1 MATWESLRQ
10 YIHSRYQVID
20 EQPGVLRMLF
30 DVGGGRSQNV
40 LVSGKSVGAFEYM
53 VIWTP
58 ICHESQIS
66 ARDALIRNANMPLG
80 SLGLVPDG
88 TIILRH
94 SAPLKDLEP
103 DEFEVPLQAITQGGD
118 MLERELAVA
127 DRF

>member
-10 YIHSRYQVID
+10 YIHSRYQVME
-20 EQPGVLRMLF
+20 EQPGVLRMMF
-30 DVGGGRSQNV
+30 DVGGGRTQNV
-40 LVSGKSVGAFEYM
+40 LVSGKNVGAFEYM

-58 ICHESQIS
+58 ICNESQIS
-66 ARDALIRNANMPLG
+66 ARDALVRNANMPIG

-94 SAPLKDLEP
+94 SFPLKDLEP
-103 DEFEVPLQAITQGGD
+103 DELDVPLQAITQGGD

>member
-1 MATWESLRQ
+1 MATWASLRQ
-10 YIHSRYQVID
+10 YIHSRYQVME
-20 EQPGVLRMLF
+20 EQPGVLRMMF
-30 DVGGGRSQNV
+30 DVGDGRTQNV

-66 ARDALIRNANMPLG
+66 ARDALVRNANMPIG

-103 DEFEVPLQAITQGGD
+103 DEFDVPLQAITQGGD

>member
-1 MATWESLRQ
+1 MATWESLRE
-10 YIHSRYQVID
+10 YIHSRYQVME

-30 DVGGGRSQNV
+30 NVGDGRTQNV

-66 ARDALIRNANMPLG
+66 ARDALVRNANMPIG

-103 DEFEVPLQAITQGGD
+103 DEFDVPLQAITQGGD

>member
-10 YIHSRYQVID
+10 YIYSRYQVME
-20 EQPGVLRMLF
+20 EQPGVLRMMF
-30 DVGGGRSQNV
+30 DVGGGRTQNV
-40 LVSGKSVGAFEYM
+40 LVSGKNVGAFEYM

-66 ARDALIRNANMPLG
+66 ARDALVRNANMPIG
-80 SLGLVPDG
+80 SLGLAPDG

-103 DEFEVPLQAITQGGD
+103 DEFDVPLQAITQGGD

>member
-10 YIHSRYQVID
+10 YICSRYQVLE
-20 EQPGVLRMLF
+20 EQPGVLRMMF
-30 DVGGGRSQNV
+30 DVGGGRTQNV
-40 LVSGKSVGAFEYM
+40 LVSGKNVGAFEYM

-66 ARDALIRNANMPLG
+66 ARDALVRNANMPIG

-103 DEFEVPLQAITQGGD
+103 DEFDVPLQAITQGGD

>member
-20 EQPGVLRMLF
+20 EQPGVLRMMF
-30 DVGGGRSQNV
+30 DLGNGRSQNV
-40 LVSGKSVGAFEYM
+40 LVSGKAVGTYEYM

-58 ICHESQIS
+58 VCNESQIS
-66 ARDALIRNANMPLG
+66 ARDALVRNANMAIG

-94 SAPLKDLEP
+94 SAPLKDLET
-103 DEFEVPLQAITQGGD
+103 DEFDIPLQAITQAGD

>member
-1 MATWESLRQ
+1 MRARSRPATLSSATR
-10 YIHSRYQVID
+10 
-20 EQPGVLRMLF
+20 
-30 DVGGGRSQNV
+30 
-40 LVSGKSVGAFEYM
+40 
-53 VIWTP
+53 TCP
-58 ICHESQIS
+58 I
-66 ARDALIRNANMPLG
+66 G

-103 DEFEVPLQAITQGGD
+103 DEFDVPLQAITQGGD

>member
-10 YIHSRYQVID
+10 YIYSRYQVLE
-20 EQPGVLRMLF
+20 EQPGVLRMMF
-30 DVGGGRSQNV
+30 DVGGGRTQNV

-66 ARDALIRNANMPLG
+66 ARDALVRNASMPIG

-103 DEFEVPLQAITQGGD
+103 DEFDVPLQAITQGGD
-118 MLERELAVA
+118 MLERELAVV

>member
-10 YIHSRYQVID
+10 YIYSRYQVLE
-20 EQPGVLRMLF
+20 EQPGVLRMMF
-30 DVGGGRSQNV
+30 DVGGGRTQNV
-40 LVSGKSVGAFEYM
+40 LVSGKNVGAFEYL

-66 ARDALIRNANMPLG
+66 ARDALVRNASMPIG

-103 DEFEVPLQAITQGGD
+103 DEFDVPLQAITQGGD
-118 MLERELAVA
+118 MLERELAVV

>member
-10 YIHSRYQVID
+10 YIYSRYQVLE
-20 EQPGVLRMLF
+20 EQPGVLRMMF
-30 DVGGGRSQNV
+30 DVGGGRTQNV
-40 LVSGKSVGAFEYM
+40 LVSGKNVGAFEYM

-66 ARDALIRNANMPLG
+66 ARDALVRNASMPIG

-88 TIILRH
+88 TSILRH

-103 DEFEVPLQAITQGGD
+103 DEFDVPLQAITQGGD

>member
-10 YIHSRYQVID
+10 YIYSRYQVME
-20 EQPGVLRMLF
+20 EQPGVLRMMF
-30 DVGGGRSQNV
+30 DVGGGRTQNV
-40 LVSGKSVGAFEYM
+40 LVSGKNVGAFEYM

-66 ARDALIRNANMPLG
+66 ARDALVRNASMPIG

>member
-10 YIHSRYQVID
+10 YIYSRYQVLE
-20 EQPGVLRMLF
+20 EQPGVLRMMF
-30 DVGGGRSQNV
+30 DVGDGRTQNV
-40 LVSGKSVGAFEYM
+40 LVSGKNVGAFEYM

-66 ARDALIRNANMPLG
+66 ARDALVRNASMPIG